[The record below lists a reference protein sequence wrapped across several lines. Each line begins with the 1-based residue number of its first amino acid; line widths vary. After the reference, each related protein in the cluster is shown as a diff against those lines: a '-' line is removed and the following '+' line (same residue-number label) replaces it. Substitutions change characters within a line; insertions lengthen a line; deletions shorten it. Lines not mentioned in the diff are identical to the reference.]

1 MFCSIKDENQ
11 IKRYLKMIGF
21 VLLIIIIYLAASM
34 LVSFIASFSYGVI
47 VVFNMAVQGEPIDEG
62 SILELSE
69 MIERFLLSNVQLLST
84 AGAVLAVLGIW
95 LLFLV
100 IGRNF
105 WQHCRIK
112 KIPLSHLV
120 VALFL
125 GAGTSLFLYGLLTVA
140 NLEKIFPSHRELAG
154 LLVKHES
161 ILLVLFTVGIIT
173 PALEEIVFRGVIF
186 NRFREDLKIV
196 PAVVLQAVFFG
207 LVHFNILQSAYTF
220 LLGILLAFVFV
231 WADSLLVPIFV
242 HIGINLTSVL
252 VETWIGDFPLIFIPV
267 GMALLVAAM
276 LYYKKEGLI
285 PWFRQSCRG
294 GS

>member
-1 MFCSIKDENQ
+1 
-11 IKRYLKMIGF
+11 MIGF

-69 MIERFLLSNVQLLST
+69 MIERFLLSNVLLLST

-125 GAGTSLFLYGLLTVA
+125 GAGTSLLLSGLLTVVK
-140 NLEKIFPSHRELAG
+140 LEK
-154 LLVKHES
+154 
-161 ILLVLFTVGIIT
+161 
-173 PALEEIVFRGVIF
+173 
-186 NRFREDLKIV
+186 
-196 PAVVLQAVFFG
+196 
-207 LVHFNILQSAYTF
+207 
-220 LLGILLAFVFV
+220 
-231 WADSLLVPIFV
+231 
-242 HIGINLTSVL
+242 
-252 VETWIGDFPLIFIPV
+252 
-267 GMALLVAAM
+267 
-276 LYYKKEGLI
+276 
-285 PWFRQSCRG
+285 
-294 GS
+294 

>member
-1 MFCSIKDENQ
+1 
-11 IKRYLKMIGF
+11 
-21 VLLIIIIYLAASM
+21 M

-125 GAGTSLFLYGLLTVA
+125 GAGTSLFLSGLLTVA